1 MISSVLGMLS
11 LCRGKGKTI
20 HHVKSRQ
27 TGQLFSNH
35 DTPCTKNSI
44 PMGKITGMT
53 FRTGD
58 MRLCNSDA
66 QGIRHAIKLRHW
78 GAAGTAGDFEL
89 KIGTP
94 KEIFEGEARVAMT
107 PESALQLQKLG
118 HECVIETGAGAVAGF
133 SDATYK
139 DAGVTVVKT
148 AAALWKAADV
158 VAKVRAPDTAE
169 LKRLRADQT
178 LISFFNPAGN
188 TEGME
193 AAASKGAT
201 VIAMEMIPRISRA
214 QKMDALSSMANIAG
228 YRAVIEAGNNFGRFF
243 TGQITAAGKVPPAKV
258 LVVGAGVAGLAAI
271 GTATSLGAIT
281 YAFDV
286 RPEVAEQVESMGAEF
301 VYLDFE
307 EDQQDGAATGGY
319 AAVSSP
325 EFREAQLAKFRE
337 LAPEVDIVITTA
349 LIPNRDAPELWTE
362 DMVKAMKPG
371 SVIIDLAAEKG
382 GNCKLTVMDQKIVTD
397 NGVTIIGY
405 TDFPSRM
412 ATQASTLYATN
423 IRHLLTDLTPEKDG
437 VIHHN
442 MEDDVIRGATVT
454 HEKAITFPPPPPK
467 VAAIAAA
474 PKKETPKALTA
485 EEKRAKELA
494 DFKAATKQ
502 QVTLLAVGGA
512 LLLGVGLVAPASF
525 MQHFIVFV
533 LAVFVGFQV
542 IWGVAHSLHTPLM
555 AVTNAI
561 SSIIILGA
569 LMQIGSSSFL
579 VIILAALSVFMCG
592 INIFGGFLVTRRM
605 LAMFQKS

>member
-1 MISSVLGMLS
+1 M
-11 LCRGKGKTI
+11 
-20 HHVKSRQ
+20 
-27 TGQLFSNH
+27 
-35 DTPCTKNSI
+35 
-44 PMGKITGMT
+44 
-53 FRTGD
+53 
-58 MRLCNSDA
+58 
-66 QGIRHAIKLRHW
+66 
-78 GAAGTAGDFEL
+78 

-94 KEIFEGEARVAMT
+94 KEIFEGENRVAMT

-118 HECVIETGAGAVAGF
+118 HTCVIETGAGAAAGF
-133 SDATYK
+133 DDAAYEA
-139 DAGVTVVKT
+139 AGVEVAKT

-158 VAKVRAPDTAE
+158 VAKVRPPSDAE
-169 LKRLRADQT
+169 VKRLRASQT
-178 LISFFNPAGN
+178 LISMFNPAGN
-188 TEGME
+188 TELME
-193 AAASKGAT
+193 AAAKKGAT
-201 VIAMEMIPRISRA
+201 VMAMDMVPRISRA

-271 GTATSLGAIT
+271 GTSTSLGAIT
-281 YAFDV
+281 LAFDV

-307 EDQQDGAATGGY
+307 EEQADGSASGGY
-319 AAVSSP
+319 ASVSSP

-337 LAPEVDIVITTA
+337 LAPDVDIVITTA
-349 LIPNRDAPELWTE
+349 LIPNREAPELWTE
-362 DMVKAMKPG
+362 DMVAAMKPG
-371 SVIIDLAAEKG
+371 SVIVDLAAEKG
-382 GNCKLTVMDQKIVTD
+382 GNCKLTKMDEKIVTD

-412 ATQASTLYATN
+412 ATQASTLYSTN

-437 VIHHN
+437 VINHD
-442 MEDDVIRGATVT
+442 MEDDVIRGATIT
-454 HEKAITFPPPPPK
+454 HEKAVTFPPPPPK

-474 PKKETPKALTA
+474 PKKEKVKEKTP
-485 EEKRAKELA
+485 EEKRADELA
-494 DFKAATKQ
+494 AFKAQTKK
-502 QVTLLAVGGA
+502 QVTLLAVGA
-512 LLLGVGLVAPASF
+512 AVLLGVGLVAPASF

-569 LMQIGSSSFL
+569 LMQIGSNSAL

>member
-1 MISSVLGMLS
+1 M
-11 LCRGKGKTI
+11 
-20 HHVKSRQ
+20 
-27 TGQLFSNH
+27 
-35 DTPCTKNSI
+35 
-44 PMGKITGMT
+44 
-53 FRTGD
+53 
-58 MRLCNSDA
+58 
-66 QGIRHAIKLRHW
+66 
-78 GAAGTAGDFEL
+78 

-94 KEIFEGEARVAMT
+94 KEVFDGEARVAMT
-107 PESALQLQKLG
+107 PDSAVQLQKLG
-118 HECVIETGAGAVAGF
+118 YDCAIESGAGAAAGF
-133 SDATYK
+133 SDATYE
-139 DAGVTVVKT
+139 AVGVEIIKT
-148 AAALWKAADV
+148 PAALWKACDI
-158 VAKVRAPDTAE
+158 VAKVRQPTEAE
-169 LKRLRADQT
+169 LKRMTAGKT
-178 LISFFNPAGN
+178 LISFFNPGGN
-188 TEGME
+188 SEGLE
-193 AAASKGAT
+193 LAKSKGAN
-201 VIAMEMIPRISRA
+201 VIAMEMVPRISRA

-271 GTATSLGAIT
+271 GASTSLGAVT

-349 LIPNRDAPELWTE
+349 LIPNREAPKLWLE
-362 DMVKAMKPG
+362 DMVAAMKPG
-371 SVIIDLAAEKG
+371 SVIVDLAAEKG
-382 GNCKLTVMDQKIVTD
+382 GNVEGTVMDEKVVTE

-412 ATQASTLYATN
+412 AAQASTLYATN
-423 IRHLLTDLTPEKDG
+423 IRHMMTDLTPEKDG
-437 VIHHN
+437 QINHN

-454 HEKAITFPPPPPK
+454 FEKEITFPPPPPK
-467 VAAIAAA
+467 VQAIAAQ
-474 PKKETPKALTA
+474 PKKEVKELTP
-485 EEKRAKELA
+485 EEKRAQEVEA
-494 DFKAATKQ
+494 FKQQTKN

-512 LLLGVGLVAPASF
+512 LVLFVGLFAPASF
-525 MQHFIVFV
+525 MQHFIVFA
-533 LAVFVGFQV
+533 LACFVGFQV

-569 LMQIGSSSFL
+569 LMQIGSGSFL
-579 VIILAALSVFMCG
+579 VIFLAALSVFMAG